1 MMKTIAIIASLAV
14 ATFATVEARATPNF
28 PPEIHAHLGLTAD
41 PPCAIC
47 HQGGVTGLGT
57 VTTPFGKAM
66 RARGLVPFD
75 IGTLD
80 AALDKMAADK
90 VDSLGDGTPDIDDLK
105 AGRDPNVP
113 DGDAGTTVP
122 VDVAVIPAY
131 GCGARVAPVGDVDP
145 WAAALGALVA
155 AALVVSRRKR

>member
-1 MMKTIAIIASLAV
+1 MKTLAIIGALG
-14 ATFATVEARATPNF
+14 FATLFAAEARATPNF
-28 PPEIHAHLGLTAD
+28 PPEIHARLGLTAD
-41 PPCAIC
+41 PACAIC
-47 HQGGVTGLGT
+47 HQGGITGLGT

-90 VDSLGDGTPDIDDLK
+90 VDSIGDGTPDIDDLK

-113 DGDAGTTVP
+113 DTDAGTTVP
-122 VDVAVIPAY
+122 VDAAVVPAY
-131 GCGARVAPVGDVDP
+131 GCGAHVAPGSDVDP

-155 AALVVSRRKR
+155 AALVASRRRR